1 MAGRKL
7 EFDREL
13 VLEKAMD
20 LFWDKGYNATGL
32 NELLQH
38 MGIQRQSLYNAF
50 GNKHAL
56 FLEAV
61 RQYGNKVIRK
71 VEERLDAPGSPLENI
86 YNFLKDIASEAIL
99 PGYRGCFVAN
109 TITEMGTHDRA
120 IEEAVG
126 MLARRVEQAF
136 ERAIERAI
144 AQDELPLETNP
155 REIARFLYNTILGLN
170 VRGKASLS
178 RTAIDDILN
187 VSLSVLG
194 KKYPT
199 KA

>member
-7 EFDREL
+7 EFDREV

-50 GNKHAL
+50 GNKHNL

-71 VEERLDAPGSPLENI
+71 VEERLDAPGSPVENI
-86 YNFLKDIASEAIL
+86 TNFLKYIASEASK
-99 PGYRGCFVAN
+99 PDYRGCFVAN
-109 TITEMGTHDRA
+109 VIAEMGPHDKA
-120 IEEAVG
+120 IEEAAG

-144 AQDELPLETNP
+144 AQDELPPDTNP
-155 REIARFLYNTILGLN
+155 REIARFLYNIILGFN
-170 VRGKASLS
+170 VRGKAQLS

-187 VSLSVLG
+187 VSLSVLR
-194 KKYPT
+194 KE
-199 KA
+199 